1 MKAASVGAAQ
11 NPNRWRLWQSGNTGF
26 GLIRAVA
33 LACALGAPHFVGATG
48 GAVDQ
53 AGCHDSKK
61 QGFHC
66 HPERAQGAAGG
77 GAFNS
82 SQDRSQA
89 ERDKRLK
96 RECKGRPN
104 AGACLGYTS

>member
-1 MKAASVGAAQ
+1 MGKIHTAAAALLLTWAQ
-11 NPNRWRLWQSGNTGF
+11 F
-26 GLIRAVA
+26 A
-33 LACALGAPHFVGATG
+33 GATG
-48 GAVDQ
+48 GGVDS

-77 GAFNS
+77 GALS
-82 SQDRSQA
+82 PSTDRNQA

-104 AGACLGYTS
+104 AGACLGYAS